1 MKKALFIIGLFIINL
16 SANSINSLVNS
27 AISKNSE
34 LKSIEKSIKIANE
47 NISLATKYQNPS
59 LSLGIADIHTNSD
72 YDKRDLEA
80 MQTQF
85 IGITQVIPITDKL
98 DINQSIQITNK
109 TILSLKLEDK
119 KLLLKSKIYELVY
132 KIAILKEKRDFIQK
146 QKQNLQ
152 RLVTLQNT
160 KYQTSKVDINSIF
173 DTKIGIKNFDIALN
187 NLDTN
192 IKTLKLNLEKIT
204 YTSTND
210 IDINTDIKRKILHF
224 NFDEHPR
231 IKILNQNLKLNKQ
244 QEAYEEASKTSDI
257 KLNATYYSR
266 DEFEDYVNISVAIP
280 LSIYDRENINVRKAQ
295 FAYLKTK
302 DDLENERQ
310 NLKIDSKILQQ
321 ELNNSYEN
329 YEIIEKDI
337 MKLQKSIEKTLSINN
352 NFKDVASKIIKNL
365 NKTINLEISALNEK
379 TRYFTTLSK
388 AIYYGGN

>member
-1 MKKALFIIGLFIINL
+1 MKKTLFVIGFFIINL
-16 SANSINSLVNS
+16 SANSIDSLVNS
-27 AISKNSE
+27 AISRNSE

-59 LSLGIADIHTNSD
+59 LSLGIADIHTNSN
-72 YDKRDLEA
+72 YDKRDLEP

-85 IGITQVIPITDKL
+85 IGISQVIPITDKL

-152 RLVTLQNT
+152 KLITLQNT
-160 KYQTSKVDINSIF
+160 KYQTSKIDIDSIF
-173 DTKIGIKNFDIALN
+173 DTKIDIKNFDIALN

-204 YTSTND
+204 YTSMNNVN
-210 IDINTDIKRKILHF
+210 INTNIKKKILHF
-224 NFDEHPR
+224 NFNEHPR
-231 IKILNQNLKLNKQ
+231 IKILKQNLKLNKQ
-244 QEAYEEASKTSDI
+244 QEAYEKALKTSDI
-257 KLNATYYSR
+257 KLNATYYNR
-266 DEFEDYVNISVAIP
+266 NEFEDYVNISITIP
-280 LSIYDRENINVRKAQ
+280 LSIYDRENIKAKKAQ

-302 DDLENERQ
+302 DDLEDEKQ
-310 NLKIDSKILQQ
+310 NLRIDTKILQQ

-329 YEIIEKDI
+329 YTIIEKDI
-337 MKLQKSIEKTLSINN
+337 IQIQKNIEKTLNINN
-352 NFKDVASKIIKNL
+352 NFKDTTSKIIKNL
-365 NKTINLEISALNEK
+365 NKTISLEISALNEK

-388 AIYYGGN
+388 AIYYKGN